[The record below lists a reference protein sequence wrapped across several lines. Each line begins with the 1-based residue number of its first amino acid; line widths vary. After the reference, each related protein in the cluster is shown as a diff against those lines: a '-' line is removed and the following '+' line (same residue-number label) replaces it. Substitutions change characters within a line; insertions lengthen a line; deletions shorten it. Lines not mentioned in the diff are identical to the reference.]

1 MPEPPEF
8 PVWAL
13 PGPIK
18 DYVEALSTA
27 TQTPLEMAGV
37 LSLGVLAMTV
47 QGRYMVQTMPDW
59 WEPLCLYTVAV
70 APPGERKSAVIGAL
84 TRPAIEY
91 ERERREAEA
100 ADVAQSKARASALD
114 KAHQAAETRFASGK
128 GALEDALNA
137 AQEAEQA
144 RSDMKYPYRLLV
156 DDATPEK
163 LADLMAQQGGCI
175 TISSA
180 EGGVFDMM
188 AGRYDRSANLDVYLK
203 AHAGDPLTVDRIG
216 RPPNSI
222 PNPRL
227 SMLLTVQPDVIRGLM
242 SNGTFR
248 GRGLCGRYLYSMC
261 RSKVGHREITP
272 PPIPDNVKANYRAAI
287 WRLLGSRDEGV
298 ITLSPDADA
307 VRQDVQG
314 AIEAKLGG
322 DWEYMADWGGKLTGA
337 LIRIAALIHIA
348 ECPTPT
354 QVPIGDDVMARA
366 TAIAGCLSA
375 HAEAAY
381 GMMGGDQSQADAKY
395 LWRRIQA
402 HGGQEISKNDLIQ
415 LTKGHFKRAEDME
428 PAIAK
433 LEDMEYI
440 RRTRKTQGRGRPK
453 EIIEVNPYSV
463 NSVK

>member
-1 MPEPPEF
+1 M
-8 PVWAL
+8 
-13 PGPIK
+13 
-18 DYVEALSTA
+18 
-27 TQTPLEMAGV
+27 
-37 LSLGVLAMTV
+37 SLGVLAMTA
-47 QGRYMVQTMPDW
+47 QGRYKVQITGDW
-59 WEPLCLYTVAV
+59 SEPLCLYTVAV
-70 APPGERKSAVIGAL
+70 APPAERKSAVIGAL
-84 TRPAIEY
+84 IRPAIEY
-91 ERERREAEA
+91 EAERRTAEA
-100 ADVAQSKARASALD
+100 ADVAASKARASALD
-114 KAHQAAETRFASGK
+114 KAHQAAESRFASGK
-128 GALEDALNA
+128 GGTTLEDVLNSSV
-137 AQEAEQA
+137 EAEQA
-144 RSDMKYPYRLLV
+144 QSEIKYPYRLIA
-156 DDATPEK
+156 DDATQEK
-163 LADLMAQQGGCI
+163 LVDLMEQQGGCI
-175 TISSA
+175 TTISA

-188 AGRYDRSANLDVYLK
+188 AGRYDKSTNIDVYLK
-203 AHAGDPLTVDRIG
+203 AHAGDPLAVDRIG
-216 RPPNSI
+216 RPPNHI

-227 SMLLTVQPDVIRGLM
+227 TMLLTVQPSIVSGLM
-242 SNGTFR
+242 ANGTFR
-248 GRGLCGRYLYSMC
+248 GRGLCGRFLYAVC
-261 RSKVGHREITP
+261 KSKVGHREITP

-314 AIEAKLGG
+314 SIEGKLGG

-402 HGGQEISKNDLIQ
+402 HGGQEISKHDLIQ
-415 LTKGHFKRAEDME
+415 LTRGHFRCAEDME
-428 PAIAK
+428 PAISM
-433 LEDMEYI
+433 LEDMAYI

-453 EIIEVNPYSV
+453 EIIEVNP
-463 NSVK
+463 NTLNTL

>member
-1 MPEPPEF
+1 
-8 PVWAL
+8 
-13 PGPIK
+13 
-18 DYVEALSTA
+18 
-27 TQTPLEMAGV
+27 MAGV
-37 LSLGVLAMTV
+37 LSLGVLAMTA
-47 QGRYMVQTMPDW
+47 QGRYKVQITGDW
-59 WEPLCLYTVAV
+59 SEPLCLYTVAV
-70 APPGERKSAVIGAL
+70 APPAERKSAVIGAL
-84 TRPAIEY
+84 IRPAIEY
-91 ERERREAEA
+91 EAERRTAEA
-100 ADVAQSKARASALD
+100 ADVAASKARASALD
-114 KAHQAAETRFASGK
+114 KAHQAAESRFASGK
-128 GALEDALNA
+128 GGTTLEDVLNSSV
-137 AQEAEQA
+137 EAEQA
-144 RSDMKYPYRLLV
+144 QSEIKYPYRLIA
-156 DDATPEK
+156 DDATQEK